1 MNFRSTSFQ
10 VYSVETRENYS
21 LFLSYNT
28 QFIFNYFFWLLIQK
42 LEQTHWQF
50 DLKIQN
56 SALQYFQ
63 MQTCLLLGRLDIQH
77 RVHCTQKDMSEKY
90 RKFMKLKEGEE
101 EGVSYVCAKRRQKK
115 SLKRTAWFIVL
126 LPYTFLYIMY
136 AVCARIHVPI
146 FISEVN
152 DRI

>member
-1 MNFRSTSFQ
+1 
-10 VYSVETRENYS
+10 
-21 LFLSYNT
+21 
-28 QFIFNYFFWLLIQK
+28 
-42 LEQTHWQF
+42 
-50 DLKIQN
+50 
-56 SALQYFQ
+56 
-63 MQTCLLLGRLDIQH
+63 
-77 RVHCTQKDMSEKY
+77 MSEKY

-101 EGVSYVCAKRRQKK
+101 EGVSYVCVQKEGKKK

>member
-1 MNFRSTSFQ
+1 MCVQ
-10 VYSVETRENYS
+10 
-21 LFLSYNT
+21 
-28 QFIFNYFFWLLIQK
+28 
-42 LEQTHWQF
+42 
-50 DLKIQN
+50 
-56 SALQYFQ
+56 
-63 MQTCLLLGRLDIQH
+63 
-77 RVHCTQKDMSEKY
+77 
-90 RKFMKLKEGEE
+90 KEG
-101 EGVSYVCAKRRQKK
+101 KK